1 MVSLMCRIGA
11 FAPSFPVRTWATPR
25 AMACTSVSHLSAR
38 ATPRPRTLRAVAV
51 QAVTPRPQ
59 APGAQL
65 LVLVRERA
73 DDRRAIS
80 ERPSLAERDELVKL
94 LRISGGPHEIAEERR
109 MRPRRAFDRALEDR
123 EADAGAVAHSD
134 MANGLRA
141 GLFVL
146 PLIAEHDRIDGRP
159 RGPHRGHDLRH
170 EVDVLGLERPE
181 AQHHPLRFRRPV

>member
-1 MVSLMCRIGA
+1 
-11 FAPSFPVRTWATPR
+11 
-25 AMACTSVSHLSAR
+25 
-38 ATPRPRTLRAVAV
+38 
-51 QAVTPRPQ
+51 
-59 APGAQL
+59 
-65 LVLVRERA
+65 
-73 DDRRAIS
+73 
-80 ERPSLAERDELVKL
+80 
-94 LRISGGPHEIAEERR
+94 
-109 MRPRRAFDRALEDR
+109 ALEDR

-181 AQHHPLRFRRPV
+181 AQHHPLRFRRPVRFACASVHSSGKTAEPMASPMKATAPVTSRTIAAGAFACERSTGMKRATAARIATLNPIARTSVAPHIPIRWVRRGTGAMNVYSIVPS